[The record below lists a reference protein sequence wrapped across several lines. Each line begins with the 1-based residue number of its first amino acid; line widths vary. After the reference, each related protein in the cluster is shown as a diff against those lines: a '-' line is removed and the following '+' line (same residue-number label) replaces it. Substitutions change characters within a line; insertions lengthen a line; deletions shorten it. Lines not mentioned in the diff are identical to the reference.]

1 MERKYYLL
9 TALNT
14 LALAAM
20 VVFNYLAVSLPL
32 NGMRTGDVS
41 DLYPNL
47 FVPAGFTFAIWGV
60 IYLSLFGSIAYQI
73 FALLKKDQRALLGQS
88 LIGLWFGISS
98 VLNVAWLFAWHYLMP
113 LMALFIMIALLLSL
127 IQIYRNLGIGIRQ
140 TKHSERFFMHLPF
153 SLYLGWISVAT
164 IANTTAVL
172 VHYNFSGWGLPAEF
186 YTGILVL
193 IAGLLA
199 LGFLQYNVDL
209 FFALAITWATF
220 GIYYRH
226 AFIEDTSQPLIN
238 SSTIAVMALLFYKY
252 IQLRAKSK
260 KTRAYW

>member
-20 VVFNYLAVSLPL
+20 IVFNYLAVSLPL
-32 NGMRTGDVS
+32 NGMSTGAIS

-47 FVPAGFTFAIWGV
+47 FVPVGFTFAIWGI
-60 IYLSLFGSIAYQI
+60 IYLSLFGSIIYQI
-73 FALLKKDQRALLGQS
+73 FALLKKNQRNLLGQS
-88 LIGLWFGISS
+88 LIGLWFSISS
-98 VLNVAWLFAWHYLMP
+98 VLNVAWLFAWHYLLP
-113 LMALFIMIALLLSL
+113 LLALFIMIGLLFSL
-127 IQIYRNLGIGIRQ
+127 IQIYRNLGIGVRQ

-164 IANTTAVL
+164 IANSAAVL
-172 VHYNFSGWGLPAEF
+172 VHYDFSGWGLPAEF
-186 YTGILVL
+186 YTAILIL

-199 LGFLQYNVDL
+199 LAFLQYNVDL
-209 FFALAITWATF
+209 FYALAISWATF

-226 AFIEDTSQPLIN
+226 SFVEEIPQPLI
-238 SSTIAVMALLFYKY
+238 SSSSIAVIALLIFKY
-252 IQLRAKSK
+252 IKLRAKSK
-260 KTRAYW
+260 NTRAYW